1 MRSVADLV
9 AERAAVCEMARRD
22 RMARAWRAY
31 YGEMPRPL
39 RVRPGDP
46 DDNILLNFPRLV
58 VDKGV
63 SALFGAEPGLAV
75 GGDARG
81 ERAQAWLDRVW
92 EANRKGALLHAIG
105 VNGAVCGHAF
115 VRIRPGAAGAGLPR
129 LVNLDP
135 QTVSVFHEADDY
147 EAVTAYRLEWHGMDP
162 RSGRPCAFRETI
174 ERRRGGPAPWSV
186 RTEAS
191 EGDGPW
197 RTASEAA
204 WPFAWPPIAGCQNLP
219 APNEVWGVGDLEG
232 DVLAVCSAIN
242 FTLSN
247 MARILRFHAHPKT
260 WGSGFSARQLDVA
273 VDGLTILPSPD
284 ARLQNLEMQSDL
296 GSSLQ
301 MYGRLKEAL
310 HEIARIPEVAMGR
323 LEGLGA
329 LSGTALRIL
338 YEPLVEKTRT
348 KRLLYGELL
357 EDLGRRLL
365 EMGGFGAGARV
376 EVAWPPLGPPG
387 GRDASGSPREEV
399 AG

>member
-1 MRSVADLV
+1 MSSVADLV
-9 AERAAVCEMARRD
+9 TANAAAGEMARRE

-31 YGEMPRPL
+31 CGEMPRPL

-58 VDKGV
+58 VDKGA
-63 SALFGAEPGLAV
+63 SALFGAEPGFRV
-75 GGDARG
+75 RGGGSEGA
-81 ERAQAWLDRVW
+81 EAWLERVW

-115 VRIRPGAAGAGLPR
+115 VRIRPGRATAGGAGLPR

-135 QTVSVFHEADDY
+135 QTVRVFHAPDDY
-147 EAVTAYRLEWHGMDP
+147 EAVTAYRLEWHGIDP
-162 RSGRPCAFRETI
+162 LSGRPTAFRETI
-174 ERRRGGPAPWSV
+174 ERRGGPAAWLV
-186 RTEAS
+186 RQEAS

-197 RTASEAA
+197 RVVSEAS
-204 WPFAWPPIAGCQNLP
+204 WPFGWPPIAGCQNLP
-219 APNEVWGVGDLEG
+219 APNELWGVGDLEG
-232 DVLAVCSAIN
+232 DVLAVCNAIN

-273 VDGLTILPSPD
+273 ADGLTILPSPE

-301 MYGRLKEAL
+301 MVARLKEAL
-310 HEIARIPEVAMGR
+310 HEIARIPEVATGR
-323 LEGLGA
+323 LEGLGT

-348 KRLLYGELL
+348 KRLLYGEML
-357 EDLGRRLL
+357 EEVGRRLL
-365 EMGGFGAGARV
+365 EMGGFGPEARV
-376 EVAWPPLGPPG
+376 EVEWPPLGPP
-387 GRDASGSPREEV
+387 EEV
-399 AG
+399 GAG